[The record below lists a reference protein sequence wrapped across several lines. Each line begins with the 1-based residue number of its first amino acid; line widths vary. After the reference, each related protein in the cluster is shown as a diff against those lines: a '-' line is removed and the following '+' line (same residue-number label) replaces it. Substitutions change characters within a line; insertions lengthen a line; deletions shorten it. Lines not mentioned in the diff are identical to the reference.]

1 MTSVSELEHRQHR
14 DGSFGARPDAAGRVV
29 STIFAARSLLEGG
42 ATDSPALP
50 AALDYLTAT
59 AIIDGGGSIDG
70 TRNGVLPCYTGM
82 LANLLVSAGRLD
94 DARPLLEWIVKYQP
108 ITFGGMVY
116 LQPSGPGWGEYLH
129 RRYGGCMRST
139 TCMLGL
145 VPTISA
151 LVAARAAGVDI
162 AADAHLDAMRRLLI
176 DRHLMIG
183 RSGAV
188 MPLSG
193 RTTND
198 PTGTRWL
205 LPAFPRDYV
214 IDLIDLL
221 SLAVALDVPREA
233 MQEAREL
240 LESWR
245 LPDGTWPM
253 LGKRRILDAYR
264 PESVSSRQPSA
275 IITARVRALELG

>member
-1 MTSVSELEHRQHR
+1 
-14 DGSFGARPDAAGRVV
+14 
-29 STIFAARSLLEGG
+29 
-42 ATDSPALP
+42 
-50 AALDYLTAT
+50 
-59 AIIDGGGSIDG
+59 
-70 TRNGVLPCYTGM
+70 M
-82 LANLLVSAGRLD
+82 LANLLVGAGRFD
-94 DARPLLEWIVKYQP
+94 DARPLLVWIVTYQP
-108 ITFGGMVY
+108 ITFGGVVD
-116 LQPSGPGWGEYLH
+116 LQPSGPGWGEYLRH
-129 RRYGGCMRST
+129 RYGGCIGAT

-162 AADAHLDAMRRLLI
+162 AADAHLDTMRRLLI
-176 DRHLMIG
+176 DRHVMIG

-188 MPLSG
+188 MPLAG

-221 SLAVALDVPREA
+221 VLAVALDVPREA
-233 MQEAREL
+233 MREALEL

-245 LPDGTWPM
+245 LPEGDWPM

-264 PESVSSRQPSA
+264 PEPVNSSQPSA
-275 IITARVRALELG
+275 IITSRVRPLSLV